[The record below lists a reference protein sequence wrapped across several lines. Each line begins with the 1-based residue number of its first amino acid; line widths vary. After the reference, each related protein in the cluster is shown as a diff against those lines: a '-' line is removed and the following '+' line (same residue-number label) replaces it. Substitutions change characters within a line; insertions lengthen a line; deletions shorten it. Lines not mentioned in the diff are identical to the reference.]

1 MTAIFSKNKV
11 NLNAKASD
19 KYEAIRIVGQ
29 MLVDAG
35 HVPAE
40 YIDKMIERENDLS
53 TYMGGGLAI
62 PHGTN
67 DSKGMIRSTGL
78 SIAVFP
84 EGVDFG
90 DEKAYLFI
98 GIAAAGGDH
107 LELLT
112 NIAILCSED
121 DNIERILNAASE
133 DELIGILESGV
144 AA

>member
-1 MTAIFSKNKV
+1 MTMFSKNKV
-11 NLNAKASD
+11 NLNAKAKD
-19 KYEAIRIVGQ
+19 KYEAIRLVGQ

-53 TYMGGGLAI
+53 VYMGGGLAI

-67 DSKGMIRSTGL
+67 DSKSLIRSTGL
-78 SIAVFP
+78 AIAVFP
-84 EGVDFG
+84 DGVDFG
-90 DEKAYLFI
+90 DEKAYLII

-121 DNIERILNAASE
+121 DNIDRIIKASSE
-133 DELIGILESGV
+133 EELIGILESGV

>member
-1 MTAIFSKNKV
+1 MTIFSKDKV
-11 NLNAKASD
+11 NLNAEAND
-19 KYEAIRIVGQ
+19 KYEAIRLVGQ
-29 MLVDAG
+29 LLVDAG

-67 DSKGMIRSTGL
+67 DSKSMIRSTGL
-78 SIAVFP
+78 AVAIFP

-90 DEKAYLFI
+90 DEKAYLII
-98 GIAAAGGDH
+98 GIAADGGGH

-112 NIAILCSED
+112 NIAILCSEEE
-121 DNIERILNAASE
+121 NVKRIINASSKE
-133 DELIGILESGV
+133 ELISILESGV
-144 AA
+144 IA